1 MILQNE
7 LKAQG
12 IAVNS
17 YIDIL
22 FWIRQKKWLLIALA
36 YGFTMHNLVVPP
48 ADLNAA
54 AYDALIIISMA
65 LILIVTEPLPL
76 PAIAMFMIFMQVV
89 LGIDTAN
96 NVASSFMNDAVF
108 FIMGSLMLAVAI
120 VNQGLDKRLA
130 LGIIYLTGH
139 KTWRIVAGFTAIS
152 AILASFIG
160 EHTVAA
166 MMMPVGLTLV
176 RYAHKDPR
184 KVAGLT
190 AALLFSIAYGATIG
204 SIGTP
209 SGGARN
215 VIMMNYWAEFGAGT
229 VTYMEWIKYVYPM
242 VLVQIPVTVLILLIT
257 FKPEHSNLDSAVRK
271 LVIDVAHAG
280 RIKGKE
286 WLAIILF
293 ILVFLGW
300 VFLSEE
306 FGLGIIA
313 LVGVFMYLAFG
324 LVEWRELNRR
334 TNWGVILLFGS
345 AISIGIQMNDTG
357 AAKWLAQVIITNLSK
372 VIESPE
378 VLQGSVAVLL
388 TGVMS
393 NVLSSSATVAV
404 VGPIVLDLGGN
415 QILIGFATAIAS
427 AFGYFTAVAAPA
439 CTIIYSSGLVQSKDF
454 LRAGWKMGVLSL
466 VSLLGL
472 SLIWWPLL

>member
-1 MILQNE
+1 
-7 LKAQG
+7 
-12 IAVNS
+12 
-17 YIDIL
+17 
-22 FWIRQKKWLLIALA
+22 
-36 YGFTMHNLVVPP
+36 MHNFVTPP
-48 ADLNAA
+48 ADLNLA
-54 AYDALIIISMA
+54 AYDALIIIGMA
-65 LILIVTEPLPL
+65 LILIITEPLPL
-76 PAIAMFMIFMQVV
+76 PAIAMLMLFMQVL

-120 VNQGLDKRLA
+120 VSQGLDKRLA
-130 LGIIYLTGH
+130 LGIIRVTGH
-139 KTWRIVAGFTAIS
+139 KTWRIIVGFTFIS

-215 VIMMNYWAEFGAGT
+215 VIMMNYWSEFGAGS
-229 VTYMEWIKYVYPM
+229 VTYLEWMKYVYPM
-242 VLVQIPVTVLILLIT
+242 VLFQIPFTVIILIYT
-257 FKPEHSNLDSAVRK
+257 FKPEISNLDSAVRK
-271 LVIDVAHAG
+271 LVVDVAHAG
-280 RIKGKE
+280 KVKGKE

-293 ILVFLGW
+293 FLVFLGW
-300 VFLSEE
+300 VTLSED

-313 LVGVFMYLAFG
+313 LMGVFLYLAFG
-324 LVEWRELNRR
+324 LVDWSELNRK
-334 TNWGVILLFGS
+334 TNWGVILLFGA
-345 AISIGIQMNDTG
+345 AISIGIQMNKTG
-357 AAKWLAQVIITNLSK
+357 AAEWVAQVIINNLSL
-372 VIESPE
+372 VIDNP
-378 VLQGSVAVLL
+378 VVMQGSVSVLL
-388 TGVMS
+388 TGFMS
-393 NVLSSSATVAV
+393 NILSSSATVAV
-404 VGPIVLDLGGN
+404 VGPIVLDLGGD
-415 QILIGFATAIAS
+415 QILIGLATAIAS

-439 CTIIYSSGLVQSKDF
+439 CTIIYSSGLVNSKDF

-472 SLIWWPLL
+472 SLLWWPLLR